1 MSRTADGTLREW
13 SDAQAEPR
21 SMAYEKRLDH
31 DARWA
36 LTEGSR
42 FFEKQGSVHEALR
55 KITARLDELGVPYAI
70 AGGMALFEHGY
81 RRFTEDIDI
90 LVTQRDLKTI
100 HEKLE
105 GRGYL
110 PPFPRA
116 KNLRDTELGVR
127 IEFLIAGQFPGDG
140 KPKPVAFPDP
150 SRVAESRSGI
160 RCLNLP
166 TLIELKLA
174 SGMTDPGR
182 QKDLADAIELIK
194 LLELPEDFARKLHP
208 FVQGKYAE
216 LWRTARP
223 ARKRY
228 EYLWRNKFLTLEA
241 SSLED
246 MIATLRGA
254 AARLEAMLAD
264 GVQLDPQ
271 GGTAD
276 DYATLFTYDPDV
288 AKKYDFHPEEDF
300 LDESD
305 GEEDQHDEK
314 LEP

>member
-1 MSRTADGTLREW
+1 MSRTAEGTLREW

-21 SMAYEKRLDH
+21 GMAYEKRLDR

-36 LTEGSR
+36 LIEGSK

-55 KITARLDELGVPYAI
+55 KITARLDELGIPYAI

-150 SRVAESRSGI
+150 SKVAESREGI

-194 LLELPEDFARKLHP
+194 ILELPEDFAEKLHP

-241 SSLED
+241 TSIEE
-246 MIATLRGA
+246 MIASLRGA
-254 AARLEAMLAD
+254 AARRSARRYRRRLRHAVHLRPRPCEEVRL
-264 GVQLDPQ
+264 PS
-271 GGTAD
+271 GGG
-276 DYATLFTYDPDV
+276 LPRR
-288 AKKYDFHPEEDF
+288 ER
-300 LDESD
+300 
-305 GEEDQHDEK
+305 
-314 LEP
+314 